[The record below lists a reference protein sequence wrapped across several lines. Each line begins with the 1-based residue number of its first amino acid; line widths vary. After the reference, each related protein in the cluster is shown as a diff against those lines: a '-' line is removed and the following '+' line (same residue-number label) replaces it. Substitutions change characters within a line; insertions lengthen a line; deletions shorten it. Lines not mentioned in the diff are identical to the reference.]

1 MDPNVLLLLENSG
14 LHNDILDFTVKPHL
28 TKIGIKTVEDLEFL
42 KEGDIESIIGN
53 YILAS

>member
-1 MDPNVLLLLENSG
+1 MDLNVLLLLENSG
-14 LHNDILDFTVKPHL
+14 LPNDVLDSRVKPHL

-53 YILAS
+53 